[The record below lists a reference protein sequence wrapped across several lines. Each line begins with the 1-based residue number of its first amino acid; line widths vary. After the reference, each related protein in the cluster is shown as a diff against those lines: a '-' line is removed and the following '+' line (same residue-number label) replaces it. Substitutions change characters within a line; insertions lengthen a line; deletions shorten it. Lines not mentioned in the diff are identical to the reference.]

1 MAITAYVG
9 LPGSG
14 KSYGVVENVVL
25 AALKIGRRI
34 WTNIPL
40 NMDLIDQEFGGLVTL
55 FETKDILDDPTW
67 FSHKFEAGATLV
79 IDEAWRLWSAGLKA
93 NNMTEGHKSFLAEHR
108 HMVGSDGNSTEIVFV
123 TQDLAQIASYP
134 RSLVE
139 TTYRSVKLIAIGQN
153 NRFRVDIYEG
163 AVTGPKPPV
172 SARIR
177 QQVYKYSPDIYRY
190 YTSQTKAESSQH
202 GSEKST
208 DSRTNIL
215 SSKWLL
221 IGGPC
226 FAVFM
231 LVIVYS
237 GLSNVS
243 DAYNG
248 PLVENQSVQ
257 VESLKPKYVPQQIAH
272 FYDGMTA
279 HIVYTSGFKPFQD
292 FVLSFTDKDSSTTLT
307 DMDLSRMGYLWLA
320 YGSCYGQLKRGDD
333 ILDVYCKKDEF
344 FESEDISTPD
354 PFSDINP

>member
-25 AALKIGRRI
+25 AALKNGRRV

-40 NMDLIDQEFGGLVTL
+40 NMDLIDREFGGLVTRY
-55 FETKDILDDPTW
+55 ETKDILDDPSW
-67 FSHKFEAGATLV
+67 FADRFESGATLV

-93 NNMTEGHKSFLAEHR
+93 NNMSEAHKSFLAEHR

-139 TTYRSVKLIAIGQN
+139 TTYRSVKLIAVGQN

-163 AVTGPKPPV
+163 AATGPKPPV
-172 SARIR
+172 STRIR
-177 QQVYKYSPDIYRY
+177 QQVYKYSPDIYKY
-190 YTSQTKAESSQH
+190 YTSQTKSESSQH

-226 FAVFM
+226 FVVFM
-231 LVIVYS
+231 LFIVYS
-237 GLSNVS
+237 GLSDVS
-243 DAYNG
+243 EAYN
-248 PLVENQSVQ
+248 PEDQ
-257 VESLKPKYVPQQIAH
+257 VESNQVTPQIPKYVPRKISH

-279 HIVYTSGFKPFQD
+279 HIIYTSGFKPFQD
-292 FVLSFTDKDSSTTLT
+292 FFLSFSDKESSATLS
-307 DMDLSRMGYLWLA
+307 DDDLAKMGYLWLA
-320 YGSCYGQLKRGDD
+320 YDSCYGQLTMGDD
-333 ILDVYCKKDEF
+333 VLNVFCKKDEF
-344 FESEDISTPD
+344 FESEEISTPD
-354 PFSDINP
+354 PFSEFAP